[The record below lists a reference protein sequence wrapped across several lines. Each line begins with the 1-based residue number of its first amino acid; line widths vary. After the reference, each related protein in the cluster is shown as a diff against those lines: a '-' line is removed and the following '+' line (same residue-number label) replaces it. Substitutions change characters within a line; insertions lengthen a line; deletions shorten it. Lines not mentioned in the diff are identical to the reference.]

1 MQLFPD
7 NLRKIWNEWEVRG
20 LILVSLILQII
31 LIIFGSRR
39 KFTTS
44 LKVRI
49 LVWSAYLIADS
60 VATIALGNLANS
72 QADSEGKKHS
82 KSGSALQSFWA
93 PFLLLHLG
101 GQDTITAYS
110 LEDNELW
117 LRHFLGLVVQ
127 VAVAF
132 YVFLRSWS
140 NNAITFIAIPMFIT
154 GIIKYGE
161 RTFVLRSSSAENF
174 KDSLMSFPLLDLPR
188 ESSYLVQAYFLFKKS
203 ACLFAN
209 MIVDYYGRNDP
220 SYAIMNNKS
229 AKDAFKLVE
238 AELGFMYDVFYTK
251 ASIVYSCF
259 GIILRCISFFSSV
272 SALIVFSVIIDIH
285 SYPIAD
291 ISLTYFLL
299 VAAVFLEVYAL
310 ILSLFSDWTKI
321 WLIKLE
327 IVEYNPIFRSSVIN
341 PGNRWSR
348 SMAQYNLIYSC
359 LKEKTA
365 TKIGFLI
372 SKLTVDVKYLYLT
385 RADVDLDLQEVIFE
399 HLRKKSNKIIENFD
413 DYIDKG
419 QSWKELLDRR
429 GDYVIEQMNFS
440 DKSYQWST
448 NEVDFDHS
456 LLAWHIATNLCY
468 YHERIDH
475 IPAFHLKRE
484 ISKRLSDYMLYLLVF
499 CPSMLSKG
507 ISFEKKYQDTFNAI
521 KSKILKSNEKFD
533 RASQMTSAC
542 KLLRDV
548 KVKQAV
554 DDMSV
559 LHVGCRLSQRL
570 RSNVGDNNE
579 KELWNLI
586 SEVWVEMLTYAANRC
601 AWKEHAQQLK
611 NGGELLTHVSLLMAH
626 LGLSEQYEMKKTSIL
641 AQPDREWQ
649 HLF

>member
-7 NLRKIWNEWEVRG
+7 NLRKIWNAWELRG

-44 LKVRI
+44 LKVRV

-72 QADSEGKKHS
+72 QADSEGNKHS

-174 KDSLMSFPLLDLPR
+174 KDSLLSFPLLDLPR
-188 ESSYLVQAYFLFKKS
+188 ESSYLAQAYFLFKKS
-203 ACLFAN
+203 ASLFAN

-220 SYAIMNNKS
+220 SYAIVHNKS

-251 ASIVYSCF
+251 ATIVYSF
-259 GIILRCISFFSSV
+259 YGIILRCISFFSSI

-299 VAAVFLEVYAL
+299 VAAVFLEAYAL
-310 ILSLFSDWTKI
+310 ILSLLSDWTKI

-327 IVEYNPIFRSSVIN
+327 IGKYNPIFRSSVIN

-348 SMAQYNLIYSC
+348 SMAQYNLISSC

-365 TKIGFLI
+365 TIIGVLI
-372 SKLTVDVKYLYLT
+372 SKLVDVKYLYLT
-385 RADVDLDLQEVIFE
+385 REDVDLDLQEVIFE
-399 HLRKKSNKIIENFD
+399 HLRQKSNKIIENFD
-413 DYIDKG
+413 NYIDKG

-468 YHERIDH
+468 YHELKFPD
-475 IPAFHLKRE
+475 LKRE

-507 ISFEKKYQDTFNAI
+507 ISFEKKYQDTFNAV
-521 KSKILKSNEKFD
+521 KSKILKSNEISVE
-533 RASQMTSAC
+533 ANQMTSAC
-542 KLLRDV
+542 KVLLRDV

-570 RSNVGDNNE
+570 RSYVGDNNE
-579 KELWNLI
+579 KELWNMI
-586 SEVWVEMLTYAANRC
+586 SEVWLEMLTYAANRC
-601 AWKEHAQQLK
+601 AWKEHGQQLK
-611 NGGELLTHVSLLMAH
+611 NGGELLTHVALLMAH